1 MASFKQEVLGMYL
14 DQCVARGQHT
24 SLGDD
29 IGHSKTRAKKGRPP
43 PAART
48 PTRGKS
54 SPRGERHQEKYK
66 KTSSRRAEEN
76 YSTSQLDALIAKKTK
91 QLESEKRSYKETGM
105 NVAKQ
110 KIDST
115 SSYLDDLRTIRSER
129 GTDS

>member
-14 DQCVARGQHT
+14 DQCVARGRQS

-29 IGHSKTRAKKGRPP
+29 IGRSTSRPP

-48 PTRGKS
+48 PTRGRS
-54 SPRGERHQEKYK
+54 SPRSERHQEKYK
-66 KTSSRRAEEN
+66 KTSGRRAEEN

-105 NVAKQ
+105 NVTKQ